1 MIFHV
6 MISASL
12 LEGATHHFC
21 FFFCIFQADRSASK
35 LLSLVVFW
43 VYSDCCLH
51 PFSHCQKMARVKITI
66 LEMWRFPKT
75 GVPQIIDFQRIF
87 HSKPSSD
94 PHWNP
99 RSMSFWPKKMAQKVR
114 AGGRVG
120 LGAVAEVSGHF
131 LRKWTG
137 WMAMDSIRIQR
148 LSMA

>member
-21 FFFCIFQADRSASK
+21 FFAFFRLTVLPPSSCHWLFAESIPIAACIHFHIARKWPGSK
-35 LLSLVVFW
+35 SRFLRCICGGFLKQG
-43 VYSDCCLH
+43 YS
-51 PFSHCQKMARVKITI
+51 
-66 LEMWRFPKT
+66 
-75 GVPQIIDFQRIF
+75 DFQRIF

-99 RSMSFWPKKMAQKVR
+99 RSMSFWPKKLAQKVR

>member
-21 FFFCIFQADRSASK
+21 FFCIFQADRSASK

-66 LEMWRFPKT
+66 LEMHMWRFPKT

-99 RSMSFWPKKMAQKVR
+99 RWIHVILTQKIGPEGTSRRTSRAWRRGGSFR
-114 AGGRVG
+114 T
-120 LGAVAEVSGHF
+120 LFAEVNRLNGHGF
-131 LRKWTG
+131 HTNPK
-137 WMAMDSIRIQR
+137 A
-148 LSMA
+148 